1 MQELTADLGTVVV
14 NDSNINDVYIVDYYD
29 DGNFRTVLQRTGQDG
44 WLTTRSI
51 NGAQGKYE
59 SNTTVKNWINKV
71 VGRNKAKVYKV

>member
-1 MQELTADLGTVVV
+1 MQELTADLGSMVL
-14 NDSNINDVYIVDYYD
+14 DSDINDVYIVDYYD

-51 NGAQGKYE
+51 DGGHGTYQ